1 MPNALQYA
9 AVFQSELDKA
19 AREKLTSGWME
30 PNEKNIKYSSGA
42 EVKIPTIDMDG
53 LGDYDRQDGH
63 PSGSV
68 DLKWETKTMTMDRG
82 RGFNLD
88 ANDVDETNFVANAS
102 AVLGEFQNKHVIP
115 EIDAYRYSTI
125 AAGAVENK
133 VADGGYTPAENTI
146 LKKLYYDIAAVQEVV
161 GQDVPLMI
169 TMPTLVAAM
178 FSMSDGL
185 AKKVDVVNFSKGDIA
200 LKVRA
205 IDGIHPIN
213 PVSAGRLK
221 SKYVFQDGRTAEQ
234 LKGGFAPADDA
245 KNINWIICPAN
256 YPIAVSRTDTVRIF
270 DPMTYQK
277 VNAWHIDYR
286 KYHDLWVTKNKWP
299 GIKVNFKESL

>member
-1 MPNALQYA
+1 MANTIEYA

-30 PNEKNIKYSSGA
+30 PNEKNIKYSGGA
-42 EVKIPTIDMDG
+42 EVKIPAIEMDG

-63 PSGSV
+63 ADGSV

-102 AVLGEFQNKHVIP
+102 AVLGEFQNRHVIP

-125 AAGAVENK
+125 AAGAIENS
-133 VADGGYTPAENTI
+133 VAEGGYTPTEATI

-161 GQDVPLMI
+161 GQDVPLII
-169 TMPTLVAAM
+169 TMPTLIAAM

-185 AKKVDVVNFSKGDIA
+185 SKKVDVVTFTKGDIS
-200 LKVRA
+200 LKVKG

-213 PVSAGRLK
+213 PVSASRLK
-221 SKYVFQDGRTAEQ
+221 SKYLFRDGRSAEQ
-234 LKGGFAPADDA
+234 KKGGFTPADDA
-245 KNINWIICPAN
+245 KSINWIICPAN

-277 VNAWHIDYR
+277 ANAWHLDYR

-299 GIKVNFKESL
+299 GIKVNFKEAL